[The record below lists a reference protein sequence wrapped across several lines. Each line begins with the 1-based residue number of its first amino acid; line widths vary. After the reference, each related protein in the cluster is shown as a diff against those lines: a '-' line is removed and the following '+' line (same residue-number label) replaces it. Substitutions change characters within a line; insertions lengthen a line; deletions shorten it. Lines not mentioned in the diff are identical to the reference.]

1 MRKFFPSQ
9 ETGERELYRYG
20 SGRFKLDLFFPNNY
34 SAALGS
40 LGFQSVYHF
49 FNSQA
54 DFSVNRFYFEKNRPS
69 ETVSGEILALSI
81 SFENDIFNF
90 VKALLCWGIEP
101 LAEKRTGPLII
112 AGGVLTS
119 INPRPLAPF
128 VDLIIVGDGEIA
140 VPRFAEIYGQYYLA
154 RKSGLLN
161 AFSGETGFWVP
172 TLRPF
177 SEVESLTA
185 PRPYPLH
192 SVIISTGSHFRETFL
207 VEVGRGCLRKC
218 KFCVSSYIHHYEYH
232 PSEKIIST
240 IIDKVPPPTT
250 VGLIG
255 SALSDYPE
263 LLTLLQKL
271 VERGYRLALSS
282 LRPDILTPQLVEI
295 IASGGVKT
303 VTIAPEAG
311 SLGLR
316 KFIGKGMSDRV
327 ILKAVETVFRAGIPK
342 VKLYFIIGLPGET
355 QEDIEAII
363 GLIRKISAI
372 FSMQGLEIS
381 VNPLIPKFH
390 TPFSSASYAYE
401 NYIKKTRAH
410 LKAELPLLKFSP
422 SNSAFETT
430 QYLIARGDESTGH
443 AILKAVL
450 HKTSLKSAL
459 SSNYKK

>member
-1 MRKFFPSQ
+1 
-9 ETGERELYRYG
+9 
-20 SGRFKLDLFFPNNY
+20 
-34 SAALGS
+34 
-40 LGFQSVYHF
+40 
-49 FNSQA
+49 
-54 DFSVNRFYFEKNRPS
+54 
-69 ETVSGEILALSI
+69 
-81 SFENDIFNF
+81 
-90 VKALLCWGIEP
+90 
-101 LAEKRTGPLII
+101 
-112 AGGVLTS
+112 
-119 INPRPLAPF
+119 
-128 VDLIIVGDGEIA
+128 
-140 VPRFAEIYGQYYLA
+140 
-154 RKSGLLN
+154 
-161 AFSGETGFWVP
+161 
-172 TLRPF
+172 
-177 SEVESLTA
+177 
-185 PRPYPLH
+185 
-192 SVIISTGSHFRETFL
+192 
-207 VEVGRGCLRKC
+207 
-218 KFCVSSYIHHYEYH
+218 
-232 PSEKIIST
+232 
-240 IIDKVPPPTT
+240 
-250 VGLIG
+250 
-255 SALSDYPE
+255 
-263 LLTLLQKL
+263 

-430 QYLIARGDESTGH
+430 QYLIARGDESTGY